1 MGEKDELLETL
12 AAHRRGIRGK
22 VADLS
27 EKDAAKR
34 TTVSELT
41 LGGVIKHVTYAEELW
56 IDFVVEGKKVDD
68 LDRYAGS
75 FVPDP
80 EETVAVLLDRY
91 AAAARR
97 TEDVIRA
104 LPTLDV
110 AHPLPEAPWYP
121 PDTSWTARQVLLH
134 ILAETTQ
141 HAGHADILREALD
154 GTRG

>member
-1 MGEKDELLETL
+1 MSEADELLGML
-12 AAHRRGIRGK
+12 AAHRRGLSMK
-22 VADLS
+22 VTDLS
-27 EKDAAKR
+27 DEDAAKR

-41 LGGVIKHVTYAEELW
+41 LGGLLKHVTYAEELW

-68 LDRYAGS
+68 LDRYARS
-75 FVPDP
+75 FVPGPD
-80 EETVAVLLDRY
+80 ETVAVLLERY

-97 TEDVIRA
+97 TDEVVRG

-110 AHPLPEAPWYP
+110 AHPLPDAPWYP
-121 PDTSWTARQVLLH
+121 PDTRWSARQVVIH

-154 GTRG
+154 GVRG